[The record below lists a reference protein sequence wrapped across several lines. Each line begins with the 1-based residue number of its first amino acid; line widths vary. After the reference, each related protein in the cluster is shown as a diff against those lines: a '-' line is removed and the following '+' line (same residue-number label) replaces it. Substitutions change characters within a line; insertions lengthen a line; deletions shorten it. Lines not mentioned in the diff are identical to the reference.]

1 MDNEGNPDE
10 VSVAPRPSY
19 RWLTTP
25 PVMLE
30 CATVFTLACA
40 TLFTFAYAVRE
51 QHLAGQRAAD
61 AARLTAENKQLS
73 ASLSQMQS
81 EVNALEAKLNAM
93 STPVSQPPSPPPE
106 PAEANRAPVRK
117 AAGPRKGESHQFTKI
132 ENQLA
137 EQQKAIAN
145 TQQNLEEARKE
156 LEGNL
161 SSARNEL
168 NGSIARTHD
177 ELVALAKKGE
187 RNYYEFD
194 LVKSK
199 QFEQVG
205 PLGLSLRKPNT
216 KHRYYDMAMVVDDRQ
231 LNKKQVNLYE
241 PLLIYPADSHQPLE
255 IVVNRITRD
264 GVHGYVSTP
273 KYTEAQIAAL
283 GAATSAASTPVENS
297 SPTQPTLSQ
306 RPTQP

>member
-145 TQQNLEEARKE
+145 TQRNLEEARKE

-161 SSARNEL
+161 SSAHNEL

>member
-1 MDNEGNPDE
+1 
-10 VSVAPRPSY
+10 
-19 RWLTTP
+19 
-25 PVMLE
+25 MLAG
-30 CATVFTLACA
+30 ATVFTLACA
-40 TLFTFAYAVRE
+40 TLFTFSYAVHE
-51 QHLAGQRAAD
+51 QRLAGQWAAD
-61 AARLTAENKQLS
+61 SARLTAENKQLS
-73 ASLSQMQS
+73 ASLSQTQS
-81 EVNALEAKLNAM
+81 AINTLEAKLNAM
-93 STPVSQPPSPPPE
+93 STPVSQPPSPSPPPE
-106 PAEANRAPVRK
+106 PAEANRATVRK
-117 AAGPRKGESHQFTKI
+117 AAGRRTGESHQWTKI

-137 EQQKAIAN
+137 EQQKAIES
-145 TQQNLEEARKE
+145 TQRNLDEARKE

-177 ELVALAKKGE
+177 ELVALEKKGE

-205 PLGLSLRKPNT
+205 PLSLSLRKTNT

-241 PLLIYPADSHQPLE
+241 PLLIYPSDSHQPSE
-255 IVVNRITRD
+255 IVVNKISKD
-264 GVHGYVSTP
+264 EVQGYVSAP

-283 GAATSAASTPVENS
+283 GIGAGGASTPAS
-297 SPTQPTLSQ
+297 SHSGNGLSASESSSTTQPTLSQ
-306 RPTQP
+306 RPPQP

>member
-1 MDNEGNPDE
+1 MDNERNPDE
-10 VSVAPRPSY
+10 VSVATRPSH

-106 PAEANRAPVRK
+106 PGEANRAPVRK
-117 AAGPRKGESHQFTKI
+117 AAGPRKGESHQWTKI

-145 TQQNLEEARKE
+145 TQRNLEEARKE

-161 SSARNEL
+161 SSAHNEL
-168 NGSIARTHD
+168 DGSIARTHD

-205 PLGLSLRKPNT
+205 PLSLSLRKTNT

-231 LNKKQVNLYE
+231 LSKKQVNLYE
-241 PLLIYPADSHQPLE
+241 PLLIYPPDSHQPLE

-264 GVHGYVSTP
+264 GVHGYVSAP
-273 KYTEAQIAAL
+273 KYTEAQIVAL
-283 GAATSAASTPVENS
+283 GAATGAASTPVENS